1 MNAMDELTIPEV
13 IPIFPLADA
22 VLLPT
27 EILPLQVFE
36 PRYKDMVRD
45 ALASNKFIGM
55 VQPRQGYE
63 NQLAGSPPVRKVGCA
78 GIIARHKKLEDG
90 RYVIWLFGVTKFS
103 IQEEL
108 KTLTDYR
115 QVRIAP
121 AREETIPSDD
131 AVVKSIRFDLLSA
144 LPSLMVEKS
153 ETIKWILDQLA
164 EADDTQLLVVAVQ
177 VFEMSPEKKQA
188 ILEAPRLLDRYL
200 MVQEVLQ
207 EKLKRRRTAAQTDF
221 SVLH

>member
-1 MNAMDELTIPEV
+1 MDELTVPEV

-27 EILPLQVFE
+27 EIMPLQIFE

-45 ALASNKFIGM
+45 ALASNRFIGM
-55 VQPRQGYE
+55 VQPQKGYE
-63 NQLAGSPPVRKVGCA
+63 NQLAGAPPVRTVGCA
-78 GIIARHKKLEDG
+78 GIIARHKELEDG
-90 RYVIWLFGVTKFS
+90 RYLIWLFGVKKFS

-108 KTLTDYR
+108 TTLTDYR
-115 QVRIAP
+115 QVRILSAP
-121 AREETIPSDD
+121 DEVDPEDD
-131 AVVKSIRFDLLSA
+131 AAIKSIRFDLLSA
-144 LPSLMVEKS
+144 LPGMMVEKS
-153 ETIKWILDQLA
+153 DTIKWILDQLA

-177 VFEMSPEKKQA
+177 IFEMPAEKKQA

-207 EKLKRRRTAAQTDF
+207 EKLNKRRSIVQSDL